1 MLPPGQDSNQVCS
14 PSLGQEAGHCQVT
27 VTSPDEEVR
36 VLGGPREEKGLPQR
50 GGWAAGQAVGSPGR
64 VLEGSLRQSEGNRG
78 WALALRGLQSP
89 PPPTLLNSQTLC
101 PRGQKPPFLSA
112 CPQFLGLGLLPGPK
126 ARRVLGSK
134 VYQPHR
140 LPRVQDPL
148 QKILLSRILGNS
160 VSQTGFLSALVPH
173 HPIPSHPRNQGFSDQ
188 LSLGNTAHPLPLST
202 ILIVIGPL
210 KALRSLAVEGL
221 VFHKLL

>member
-36 VLGGPREEKGLPQR
+36 VLGGPREGKGLPQR

-148 QKILLSRILGNS
+148 QKDPVIEDSGKQCFPNWVPQRTRAPS
-160 VSQTGFLSALVPH
+160 VVT
-173 HPIPSHPRNQGFSDQ
+173 SHPRNQGFSDQ